1 MATIAELKQM
11 QLEWQEHCRQIQSIT
26 DTRSLVRETAVEKE
40 QRIRRLQK
48 DYAAFCEY
56 YFPHFLQ
63 LRDKVTGEV
72 IRIVHNAP
80 FHNAAALKVKN
91 TPNLKAV
98 FKWPRGHAK
107 STHMDIFTPLWL
119 IFQPKRLIDFMVVVG
134 KSEDSA
140 NRLLGDIQAELQY
153 NKRIIA
159 DYGKQMSM
167 GDWTEGEFTTKDGVH
182 FLACGRGQSP
192 RGLRKRESRPDYIVI
207 DDLDDDELCRNP
219 RRVREMTDWVK
230 EALFGALD
238 VGRGRFIMVGN
249 LISKT
254 SVLANICAT
263 KGVHVSTVYAVDGE
277 GNPVW
282 REKWTKEEARGV
294 ADFMGYRAWNKEM
307 MHNPIIEGTVFRQ
320 EWIRWAKR
328 PAWWEFDELVLY
340 IDPSWKSKKTNDTKA
355 AKLWGKC
362 RSQLWHLRAFVRKAS
377 VAELVRWCYDL
388 YEWSLEIGLPI
399 RFMMETSFMQDI
411 ILDDFTVEGN
421 LRGFQLPITGDMRKK
436 PDKFQRVE
444 AISPLW
450 ERGFVYYDLSQKDDP
465 DMQAGIAQTLAFEK
479 GMSGN
484 DDAPDADEGAIWQ
497 LQRSSRQ
504 ESFQPQFSK
513 RKTSK
518 NSW

>member
-26 DTRSLVRETAVEKE
+26 DTKSLIRETAVQKE

-119 IFQPKRLIDFMVVVG
+119 MFQPKRLINFMVVVG

-159 DYGKQMSM
+159 DFGKQMSM

-192 RGLRKRESRPDYIVI
+192 RGLRKREARPDYIVI

-254 SVLANICAT
+254 SVLADICKT
-263 KGVHVSTVYAVDGE
+263 KGVHVSEVKAVDGE
-277 GNPVW
+277 GNPTW
-282 REKWTKEEARGV
+282 REKWTKEEARAYQEFV
-294 ADFMGYRAWNKEM
+294 GYRAWNKEM

-320 EWIRWAKR
+320 EWIKYAKR
-328 PAWWEFDELVLY
+328 PAWREFDEFVLY

-355 AKLWGKC
+355 AKLWGKHKT
-362 RSQLWHLRAFVRKAS
+362 QLWHLRAFVRKAS

-388 YEWSLEIGLPI
+388 YEWSLEQNIPI
-399 RFMMETSFMQDI
+399 RFMMEASFMQDI
-411 ILDDFTVEGN
+411 ILDDFTIEGTQ
-421 LRGFQLPITGDMRKK
+421 RGYQLPITGDKRKK

-450 ERGFVYYDLSQKDDP
+450 ERGFVFYDISQKDDP

>member
-26 DTRSLVRETAVEKE
+26 DTKSLVRETAVEKE

-63 LRDKVTGEV
+63 QRDKVTGEV
-72 IRIVHNAP
+72 VRIVHNAP
-80 FHNAAALKVKN
+80 FHNAAAQKVKN

-119 IFQPKRLIDFMVVVG
+119 MFQPKRLIDFMVVVG

-254 SVLANICAT
+254 SVLADICKT
-263 KGVHVSTVYAVDGE
+263 KGVHVSEVKAVDGE

-282 REKWTKEEARGV
+282 REKWTKEEARAYAEFV
-294 ADFMGYRAWNKEM
+294 GYRAWEKEM
-307 MHNPIIEGTVFRQ
+307 MHNPIIEGTVFKQ
-320 EWIRWAKR
+320 EWIKYAKR
-328 PAWWEFDELVLY
+328 PAWREFDEFVLY

-355 AKLWGKC
+355 AKLWGKHKT
-362 RSQLWHLRAFVRKAS
+362 QLWHLRAFVRKAS

-388 YEWSLEIGLPI
+388 YEWSLEQNIPI

-411 ILDDFTVEGN
+411 ILDDFTIEGN
-421 LRGFQLPITGDMRKK
+421 LRGYQLPIMGDKRKK

-450 ERGFVYYDLSQKDDP
+450 ERGFVYYDISQKEDP

-497 LQRSSRQ
+497 LQRTTRQ

-513 RKTSK
+513 RQTSK

>member
-26 DTRSLVRETAVEKE
+26 DTKSLVRETAVEKE

-63 LRDKVTGEV
+63 QRDKVTGEV
-72 IRIVHNAP
+72 VRIVHNAP
-80 FHNAAALKVKN
+80 FHNAAAQKVKN

-119 IFQPKRLIDFMVVVG
+119 MFQPKRLIDFMVVVG

-362 RSQLWHLRAFVRKAS
+362 RGQLWHLRAFVRKAS

-421 LRGFQLPITGDMRKK
+421 LRGFQLPITGDKRKK

-450 ERGFVYYDLSQKDDP
+450 ERGFVYYDISQKEDP

-497 LQRSSRQ
+497 LQRTTRQ

-513 RKTSK
+513 RQTSK

>member
-1 MATIAELKQM
+1 MATISELKKIQ
-11 QLEWQEHCRQIQSIT
+11 QEWQEHCRQIQSIT
-26 DTRSLVRETAVEKE
+26 DTKSLVRESSVQKE

-72 IRIVHNAP
+72 VRIVHNAP

-119 IFQPKRLIDFMVVVG
+119 MFQPKRLINFMVVVG

-159 DYGKQMSM
+159 DFGKQMSM

-192 RGLRKRESRPDYIVI
+192 RGLRKREARPDYIVI

-254 SVLANICAT
+254 SVLADICKT
-263 KGVHVSTVYAVDGE
+263 KGVHVSEVKAVDGE
-277 GNPVW
+277 GNPTW
-282 REKWTKEEARGV
+282 REKWTKEEARTYAEFV
-294 ADFMGYRAWNKEM
+294 GYRAWEKEM
-307 MHNPIIEGTVFRQ
+307 MHNPIIEGTVFKQ
-320 EWIRWAKR
+320 EWIKYAKR
-328 PAWWEFDELVLY
+328 PAWRDFDELVLY

-355 AKLWGKC
+355 AKLWGKYK
-362 RSQLWHLRAFVRKAS
+362 SQLWHLRAFVRKAS

-388 YEWSLEIGLPI
+388 YEWSLEQNISI
-399 RFMMETSFMQDI
+399 RFMMEASFMQDI
-411 ILDDFTVEGN
+411 ILDDFTIEGTQ
-421 LRGFQLPITGDMRKK
+421 RGYQLPITGDKRKK

-450 ERGFVYYDLSQKDDP
+450 ERGFVFYDLSQKEDP

-497 LQRSSRQ
+497 LQRTTRQ

-513 RKTSK
+513 RQTSK